1 MVKNHKRR
9 NSMTVTIKDIAKLA
23 NVSHTTVSRA
33 LNNSPFIKEKTKQK
47 ILSIAKQ
54 LNYSPNVHARGLV
67 SQKSFTI
74 GLFFTSLTEGT
85 SSSFFVDALKGVN
98 SVMTE
103 YYNLFVRGID
113 DFHDYTTIHKQRY
126 DGILLMS
133 QSEHDEAFIHHVKKQ
148 GIPIIVLNRRVE
160 SHEVMNILADDS
172 QGAYQA
178 AHHFIQQ
185 AHEQI
190 AIIEGREGF
199 KSTQER
205 KAGFLQALIDHQ
217 IPMKK
222 EYMMK
227 GDYHMKSG
235 YESMESLLALDEPPT
250 ALFCSN
256 DDMAIGA
263 MNALFAK
270 GKTCPNDISIIGF
283 DDIAFSSY
291 TTPALTTVK
300 KPIEKMCALGAEAI
314 LSVINGEEQ
323 EEDHMEKVYVHT
335 ELMIRDSVKK
345 VQ

>member
-1 MVKNHKRR
+1 
-9 NSMTVTIKDIAKLA
+9 MTVTIKDIAKLA

-33 LNNSPFIKEKTKQK
+33 LNNSPFIKENTKQK

-98 SVMTE
+98 SVITE
-103 YYNLFVRGID
+103 NYNMFVRGID
-113 DFHDYTTIHKQRY
+113 DFHDYSTIHKQRY

-148 GIPIIVLNRRVE
+148 EIPIIVLNRRVE
-160 SHEVMNILADDS
+160 NEDVMNILADDS
-172 QGAYQA
+172 QGAYKA
-178 AHHFIQQ
+178 TNYFIQ
-185 AHEQI
+185 HGHRHI
-190 AIIEGREGF
+190 AIIEGKEGF

-205 KAGFLQALIDHQ
+205 KAGFLQALIDHE
-217 IPMKK
+217 IPIKK

-235 YESMESLLALDEPPT
+235 YESMEALLALKQPPT

-263 MNALFAK
+263 MNALYAN
-270 GKTCPNDISIIGF
+270 GKTCPDDLSIIGF
-283 DDIAFSSY
+283 DDIVFSSY
-291 TTPALTTVK
+291 TTPALSTVK
-300 KPIEKMCALGAEAI
+300 KPIEKMCILGAKAI
-314 LSVINGEEQ
+314 LSMMSGEETTGN
-323 EEDHMEKVYVHT
+323 KPKKTYVHT
-335 ELMIRDSVKK
+335 ELMVRKSVKK
-345 VQ
+345 VR

>member
-1 MVKNHKRR
+1 
-9 NSMTVTIKDIAKLA
+9 MTVTIKDIAKLA

-33 LNNSPFIKEKTKQK
+33 LNNSPFIKEKTRQK

-98 SVMTE
+98 RVMTE
-103 YYNLFVRGID
+103 HYNMFVRGID
-113 DFHDYTTIHKQRY
+113 DFQDYTTIHKQRY

-133 QSEHDEAFIHHVKKQ
+133 QSEHDEAFIHHVKNQ

-160 SHEVMNILADDS
+160 SEEVMNILADDS

-178 AHHFIQQ
+178 AHFFIQQ
-185 AHEQI
+185 GHKEI
-190 AIIEGREGF
+190 AMIEGKEGF

-205 KAGFLQALIDHQ
+205 KAGFLQALIDHHV
-217 IPMKK
+217 PMKK
-222 EYMMK
+222 EYMIK

-235 YESMESLLALDEPPT
+235 FESMGALLALEHPPT

-263 MNALFAK
+263 INALYAK
-270 GKTCPNDISIIGF
+270 GKTCPDDMSIIGF

-300 KPIEKMCALGAEAI
+300 KPIEKMCALGAEA
-314 LSVINGEEQ
+314 LFSVMNGEKK
-323 EEDHMEKVYVHT
+323 EEHPQKVYVHT
-335 ELMIRDSVKK
+335 ELMMRDSVKK
-345 VQ
+345 VH

>member
-1 MVKNHKRR
+1 
-9 NSMTVTIKDIAKLA
+9 
-23 NVSHTTVSRA
+23 
-33 LNNSPFIKEKTKQK
+33 
-47 ILSIAKQ
+47 
-54 LNYSPNVHARGLV
+54 
-67 SQKSFTI
+67 
-74 GLFFTSLTEGT
+74 
-85 SSSFFVDALKGVN
+85 
-98 SVMTE
+98 
-103 YYNLFVRGID
+103 
-113 DFHDYTTIHKQRY
+113 
-126 DGILLMS
+126 
-133 QSEHDEAFIHHVKKQ
+133 
-148 GIPIIVLNRRVE
+148 
-160 SHEVMNILADDS
+160 ILADDS

-185 AHEQI
+185 GHEQI
-190 AIIEGREGF
+190 AIIEGKEGF

-270 GKTCPNDISIIGF
+270 GKTCPGDISIIGF

-300 KPIEKMCALGAEAI
+300 KPIEKMCALG
-314 LSVINGEEQ
+314 
-323 EEDHMEKVYVHT
+323 
-335 ELMIRDSVKK
+335 
-345 VQ
+345 